1 MVGKTVTFR
10 DIKKKKMSSG
20 FSFKGTLRAF
30 AGFIIS
36 SMNPFARKRRTRER
50 LSNEDRER
58 LKLGPTEVWKG
69 LVSHHEDIFV
79 SHVIPKLNETD
90 RWFFARASKESR
102 DLLVRAGVDVTKFR
116 WDKLSSVS
124 TLEYCWNHF
133 PFGKKTREGEKM
145 DELYFLRNAARPK
158 KLELLKWACERCG
171 HVTIKCTCTKC
182 SANNGANAVE
192 MAASYG
198 RWLNANDLSV
208 ATSFDQTKKKSFIY
222 AGHVDRKCARCR
234 ENGTA
239 LNIKKEHELYPGG
252 FLCNKC
258 KVYNAFEDPRGCGVC
273 CNHLYG
279 YKLTLPEMKQMLE
292 GDGSLKSLEKLTFP
306 PNASPLDRDVCGVC
320 WCMLRTKLGD
330 MAKREREAASRE
342 KFLKSGNTHEERIA
356 VANKQLARL
365 TKQLEDALSAFR
377 TAVRTSLPSSEVE
390 R

>member
-1 MVGKTVTFR
+1 
-10 DIKKKKMSSG
+10 MSSG

-30 AGFIIS
+30 NGFIS
-36 SMNPFARKRRTRER
+36 SMNPFTRKRRTRER

-58 LKLGPTEVWKG
+58 LKLGPTKVWKG

-102 DLLVRAGVDVTKFR
+102 ALLVRAGVDVKKFR

-124 TLEYCWNHF
+124 TMEYCWNHF

-145 DELYFLRNAARPK
+145 DELYFLRNSARPK

-222 AGHVDRKCARCR
+222 AGHVDRRCARCR
-234 ENGTA
+234 GNGTG
-239 LNIKKEHELYPGG
+239 LNIKKEHESYPGG
-252 FLCNKC
+252 FLCKKC
-258 KVYNAFEDPRGCGVC
+258 KVYDAFEDPRGCGVC
-273 CNHLYG
+273 CDHLYG
-279 YKLTLPEMKQMLE
+279 YKFTLPEMKQMLE

-320 WCMLRTKLGD
+320 WCMLREKLGD
-330 MAKREREAASRE
+330 MAEREREAAYDEMWLR
-342 KFLKSGNTHEERIA
+342 SGNTHEERTKAATESIA
-356 VANKQLARL
+356 L
-365 TKQLEDALSAFR
+365 TVRELEDALSALEVAIQA
-377 TAVRTSLPSSEVE
+377 AVPPSEVE